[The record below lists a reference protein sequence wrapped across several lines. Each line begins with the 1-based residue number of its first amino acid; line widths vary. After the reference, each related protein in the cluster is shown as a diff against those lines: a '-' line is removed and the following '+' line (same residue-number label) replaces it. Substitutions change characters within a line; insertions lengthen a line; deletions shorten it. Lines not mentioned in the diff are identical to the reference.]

1 MKKKTLV
8 MVVILLAVLVT
19 AIPALAHAPAEGT
32 VVEGVSVPGI
42 ALGDTRAQV
51 DDAYG
56 HPASCT
62 YLSGATCSYNVEG
75 GGQVNVNFRAPD
87 GSPAQNLPDDE
98 VTLIGWEPGVTGWV
112 TTAGID
118 ITIARDY
125 PQAVIDAYPNADVT
139 YWYDGTFVSRV
150 IDWELGILVDR
161 YWEFYCG
168 CAVATMAIFHPQE
181 PPPPPP
187 PPDPVTRV
195 TDVSMWAN
203 KLKGKRT
210 VWAYLWVD
218 DEYWADVVGA
228 TVVVDWTHPNG
239 NTERLQAFTTEDAGV
254 ARFEMNNVKSGTHSI
269 EVVDVV
275 YLEHPFDR
283 SYGTLTSSIKVK

>member
-1 MKKKTLV
+1 MKRKVLV
-8 MVVILLAVLVT
+8 MVAVLLAVLVT
-19 AIPALAHAPAEGT
+19 VIPAHADAPAEGT
-32 VVEGVSVPGI
+32 VFEGVSVPGI
-42 ALGDTRAQV
+42 ALGDTREQV

-62 YLSGATCSYNVEG
+62 YLTNATCSYNADG
-75 GGQVNVNFRAPD
+75 GGQVNVTFRAPD
-87 GSPAQNLPDDE
+87 GGSAQDSPEDV
-98 VTLIGWEPGVTGWV
+98 VTMIGWEPGVTGWV
-112 TTAGID
+112 TNAGID
-118 ITIARDY
+118 ITIARDD

-139 YWYDGTFVSRV
+139 YWYDGTFVHRV
-150 IDWELGILVDR
+150 IDWELGISIDR
-161 YWEFYCG
+161 FWEFYCG
-168 CAVATMAIFHPQE
+168 CAVATMTIFNPQE

-195 TDVSMWAN
+195 TEVSMWAN

-210 VWAYLWVD
+210 VWAYVWVD

-228 TVVVDWTHPNG
+228 TVIVDWTHPTG

-275 YLEHPFDR
+275 YPDHPFDR
-283 SYGTLTSSIKVK
+283 DFGRLTSSIKVK

>member
-1 MKKKTLV
+1 MKKITLV
-8 MVVILLAVLVT
+8 TVGILIAVLLT
-19 AIPALAHAPAEGT
+19 AIPALADAPAAGT
-32 VVEGVSVPGI
+32 VYEGDSVPGV
-42 ALGDTRAQV
+42 ALGETRAQV

-62 YLSGATCSYNVEG
+62 YLSGATCSYNADG

-87 GSPAQNLPDDE
+87 GGPAQNSPDDV

-118 ITIARDY
+118 ITIARED

-168 CAVATMAIFHPQE
+168 CAVATMAIFNPQE

-187 PPDPVTRV
+187 PPDPITRV
-195 TDVSMWAN
+195 TGISMYDN
-203 KLKGKRT
+203 KIKGERT
-210 VWAYLWVD
+210 VWAYVWVD

-228 TVVVDWTHPNG
+228 TVIVDWTDPKG
-239 NTERLQAFTTEDAGV
+239 NTERLHAITDEGAGV
-254 ARFEMNNVKSGTHSI
+254 ARFEMNKVKSGTHSI

-275 YLEHPFDR
+275 YPGHPFDR
-283 SYGTLTSSIKVK
+283 DYGVLTSSINVK

>member
-1 MKKKTLV
+1 MKNKTLI

-19 AIPALAHAPAEGT
+19 AIPALAHAPAEGP

-42 ALGDTRAQV
+42 ALGETRAQV

-62 YLSGATCSYNVEG
+62 YSTGATCSYNAEG

-87 GSPAQNLPDDE
+87 GSPAQNLPDDV

-118 ITIARDY
+118 ITIARED

-168 CAVATMAIFHPQE
+168 CAVATMAIFYPQE

-187 PPDPVTRV
+187 DPLTRV
-195 TDVSMWAN
+195 TGVSMYDN
-203 KLKGKRT
+203 KIKGERT
-210 VWAYLWVD
+210 VWAYVWVD

-228 TVVVDWTHPNG
+228 TVIVDWTDPKG
-239 NTERLQAFTTEDAGV
+239 NTERLQAITTEDAGV

-283 SYGTLTSSIKVK
+283 ENSVLTASIKVK

>member
-1 MKKKTLV
+1 MKKKSLV
-8 MVVILLAVLVT
+8 MVGILIAVLLT
-19 AIPALAHAPAEGT
+19 AIPALADAPAAGT
-32 VVEGVSVPGI
+32 VYEGDSVPGV
-42 ALGDTRAQV
+42 ALGETRAQV
-51 DDAYG
+51 DEAYG

-62 YLSGATCSYNVEG
+62 YSTSATCSYNAEG
-75 GGQVNVNFRAPD
+75 GGKVNVTFRAPD
-87 GSPAQNLPDDE
+87 GGPAQNSPDDV

-118 ITIARDY
+118 ITIARED

-161 YWEFYCG
+161 YWVFYCG
-168 CAVATMAIFHPQE
+168 CTGATMAIFNPQE

-187 PPDPVTRV
+187 PPDPLTRV
-195 TDVSMWAN
+195 TGVSMYDN
-203 KLKGKRT
+203 KIKGERT
-210 VWAYLWVD
+210 VWAYVWVD

-254 ARFEMNNVKSGTHSI
+254 ARFEMNKVKSGTHSI

-275 YLEHPFDR
+275 YPGHPFDR
-283 SYGTLTSSIKVK
+283 DYGVLAS

>member
-1 MKKKTLV
+1 MKKKSLV
-8 MVVILLAVLVT
+8 MVGILIAVLLT
-19 AIPALAHAPAEGT
+19 AIPALADAPAAGT
-32 VVEGVSVPGI
+32 VYEGDSVPGV
-42 ALGDTRAQV
+42 ALGETRAQV
-51 DDAYG
+51 DHAYG

-62 YLSGATCSYNVEG
+62 YSTSATCSYNAEG
-75 GGQVNVNFRAPD
+75 GGKVNVTFRAPD
-87 GSPAQNLPDDE
+87 GGPAQNSPDDV

-118 ITIARDY
+118 ITIARED

-181 PPPPPP
+181 PPP
-187 PPDPVTRV
+187 DPVTRV
-195 TDVSMWAN
+195 TEVSMWAN

-210 VWAYLWVD
+210 VWAYVWVD